1 LPKVALNNSNLPGI
15 NRIASSVR
23 FLWLPQ
29 SALIRFPTE
38 AHMGSKTGIAIGFLA
53 GFILTGALALLGF
66 KMARDEF
73 DARTLREKDAAY
85 QKGISEG
92 ASNARAM
99 LEETAVKALR
109 DENAALKKRIE
120 ELEKK

>member
-1 LPKVALNNSNLPGI
+1 MSGKIGV
-15 NRIASSVR
+15 
-23 FLWLPQ
+23 
-29 SALIRFPTE
+29 
-38 AHMGSKTGIAIGFLA
+38 MIGFLA

-85 QKGISEG
+85 QKGISDG

-99 LEETAVKALR
+99 LEQTAVKALR
-109 DENAALKKRIE
+109 EENAALKKRVD

>member
-1 LPKVALNNSNLPGI
+1 MSGKV
-15 NRIASSVR
+15 
-23 FLWLPQ
+23 
-29 SALIRFPTE
+29 
-38 AHMGSKTGIAIGFLA
+38 GIAIGFLV

-109 DENAALKKRIE
+109 DENAALKKRIV

>member
-1 LPKVALNNSNLPGI
+1 MSGKV
-15 NRIASSVR
+15 
-23 FLWLPQ
+23 
-29 SALIRFPTE
+29 
-38 AHMGSKTGIAIGFLA
+38 GIAIGFLV

-85 QKGISEG
+85 QQGISEG

>member
-1 LPKVALNNSNLPGI
+1 
-15 NRIASSVR
+15 
-23 FLWLPQ
+23 
-29 SALIRFPTE
+29 
-38 AHMGSKTGIAIGFLA
+38 MGSKTGIAIGFLA

-109 DENAALKKRIE
+109 DENAALKKRIV